1 MGFVVDFDLSIV
13 LIFAAI
19 WVGVVTFLRLK
30 KKKSLVSLIFFTI
43 FFVYI
48 VKVLELT
55 QFPVFFVPDM
65 REIYGQTIWKT
76 MNFIPF
82 FTLEYRDLQ
91 TSLLNVLFTI
101 PFGFGLP
108 FITNLRFKRVVFVGV
123 IFSVTLEV
131 LQLITALGAE
141 FTFRIVDIN
150 DVMFNTLG
158 IIIGY
163 ISFLGFSRVYHHLLN
178 KWGIPENPILR
189 YIYDRPQISKK
200 M

>member
-1 MGFVVDFDLSIV
+1 MGFVVDFDLSTV
-13 LIFAAI
+13 LIFAVI
-19 WVGVVTFLRLK
+19 WMGVIMFLRLK
-30 KKKSLVSLIFFTI
+30 KKKSLVYLIFFTF

-48 VKVLELT
+48 VKVLEFT
-55 QFPVFFVPDM
+55 QFPVFFTPDM
-65 REIYGQTIWKT
+65 RDIYGQTVWKT

-91 TSLLNVLFTI
+91 TSLLNVLLTL

-108 FITNLRFKRVVFVGV
+108 FITNLRFTRVVFIGV
-123 IFSVTLEV
+123 IFSVALEV
-131 LQLITALGAE
+131 LQLATALGAE
-141 FTFRIVDIN
+141 FTFRVVDIN
-150 DVMFNTLG
+150 DVMFNALG

-163 ISFLGFSRVYHHLLN
+163 IFFLGFVRGYHHILS
-178 KWGIPENPILR
+178 KWGIPENPIFK